1 MLKKTAF
8 RRKVHCVEIMR
19 NYGTQSRQHEDLLG
33 LGRHTELA
41 GERAARVL
49 PAVFALAEGCVEALA
64 ADSQRAEALADV
76 SSTEEEDTPAPVLSD
91 RQVSSPCA
99 LSSSP
104 RLLTIVVAQMAVP

>member
-1 MLKKTAF
+1 M
-8 RRKVHCVEIMR
+8 
-19 NYGTQSRQHEDLLG
+19 G

-76 SSTEEEDTPAPVLSD
+76 SSTEAEDTLAPVLSD

-99 LSSSP
+99 LFP
-104 RLLTIVVAQMAVP
+104 PPWLLSIVAHWLSRDGDHT